1 MEFSNNH
8 FGMARNQNLLPMGV
22 SLLNRFLVFFMFSTF
37 SVALSAQNALTLMV
51 NGTMDTLA
59 CVDERLMLSARADSG
74 YSVGDMVDVYRSF
87 NGRTWTEI
95 GSTTKNSSGEYTFG
109 DIMTDQHVM
118 YQFVDAADSTLK
130 SNEVTIWVNNDCP
143 EISHVTTT
151 GDYYLGTDFNPSV
164 GCDEDQISFDNNNYC
179 LENHFASNGIRF
191 QCCSAG
197 KVVKGWKTTDVD
209 SVMGVVG
216 NNYYYVFSGASCN
229 NTPFFLT
236 FDRDRYLDKTFRL
249 AMRLYLDVTNCQRFD
264 EQAKLNFRTSF
275 GIPVDL
281 CVDVEMYDGETG
293 QHLKNYEDC
302 ANGTLLDHSVVL
314 GSDVYDFMRNGH
326 RLIRMDVIF
335 YGQFKTQYKEELKIY
350 PEFQQWPSCA
360 TVAIDYISA
369 DASDYSLG
377 RKEACVGE
385 DVHVSAAGF
394 PREAEYIWE
403 RRDNGIWQPLYVG
416 GFVQRGM
423 DKQSITIHV
432 DWIGRKKFRVKS
444 DNGHPI
450 DKPVEFEVTG
460 KNCEPVQPTEIIGPD
475 TIYVPNKKD
484 SGKFEVY
491 PVDVNTSVKY
501 TWLFETPSGESFG
514 NENPLFNGGQL
525 DTTYR
530 GGSVFLI
537 LDSLAEEGEY
547 KVTVQPIKMMMGSDG
562 MPYQALAGS
571 PISKDFM
578 VSKTVPEGVWTF
590 VKDESDSHSISYYYV
605 DNQRISLSGLSDGSM
620 VRLYTP
626 IGSLFSECWAD
637 EDGHAVVAMPHALG
651 VYFLMVDNQCIKI
664 VKE

>member
-1 MEFSNNH
+1 
-8 FGMARNQNLLPMGV
+8 MAHNQNFLSMGV
-22 SLLNRFLVFFMFSTF
+22 SLLNRFLVVFIFSLLP
-37 SVALSAQNALTLMV
+37 VVVSAQNAMTLMV
-51 NGTMDTLA
+51 NGTMDTVA
-59 CVDERLMLSARADSG
+59 CVDEPLMLNARVDSG
-74 YSVGDMVDVYRSF
+74 YSVGDVVDVYRSF
-87 NGRTWTEI
+87 DGSTWTAI
-95 GSTTKNSSGEYTFG
+95 GSTSKDRSGVYTFG
-109 DIMTDQHVM
+109 DVMADRQVM

-130 SNEVTIWVNNDCP
+130 SNGVTIGVDNDCP
-143 EISHVTTT
+143 GINYLTTT
-151 GDYYLGTDFNPSV
+151 DDYYLGTDFNPSN
-164 GCDEDQISFDNNNYC
+164 GCDESQIDFDNDNYC
-179 LENHFASNGIRF
+179 LENHFAANGIRF

-209 SVMGVVG
+209 SVKGVVG

-249 AMRLYLDVTNCQRFD
+249 TMRLYLDVTNCQRFD

-326 RLIRMDVIF
+326 RLIRMEIVF
-335 YGQFKTQYKEELKIY
+335 YGQFKTQYNEELLVY

-423 DKQSITIHV
+423 DKQSITIPV
-432 DWIGRKKFRVKS
+432 DWIGKKNFRVKS
-444 DNGHPI
+444 DEEHPI
-450 DKPVEFEVTG
+450 DKPIEFEVVG
-460 KNCEPVQPTEIIGPD
+460 KECEPVQPTEIVCPD
-475 TIYVPNKKD
+475 TINVSNKKD
-484 SGKFEVY
+484 TVKFEVY
-491 PVDVNTSVKY
+491 PLDVNTSVKY
-501 TWLFETPSGESFG
+501 TWSFETPSGETFG
-514 NENPLFNGGQL
+514 SEKTMFDGGQL

-530 GGSVFLI
+530 GETVFLI
-537 LDSLAEEGEY
+537 LDSLAEVGEY
-547 KVTVQPIKMMMGSDG
+547 KVTVQPIKMMMGTDG
-562 MPYQALAGS
+562 QPYQALASS
-571 PISKDFM
+571 PISKNFM
-578 VSKTVPEGVWTF
+578 VYKTVPEGSLTF
-590 VKDESDSHSISYYYV
+590 VKDEPGSRSFSYYYI
-605 DNQRISLSGLSDGSM
+605 DNQRVFLFGLPDASM

-626 IGSLFSECWAD
+626 IGSLCSACWAD
-637 EDGHAVVAMPHALG
+637 EDGCAMVTLPHASG
-651 VYFLMVDNQCIKI
+651 IYFLVVDNQCVKI